1 MTWPPVAKSFVY
13 LIKTTLIRNF
23 QIMSTRV
30 GSFDV
35 DDKPVRGTNFNEY
48 TLVSTRVVFQF
59 KLIDKFLLSK
69 I

>member
-1 MTWPPVAKSFVY
+1 MAKSFVY

-23 QIMSTRV
+23 QIMATRV

-35 DDKPVRGTNFNEY
+35 DGKPVRGTNLNEY
-48 TLVSTRVVFQF
+48 TRVSTRVVFQF